1 MRLCED
7 CKAVTS
13 QQFHENELEKMR
25 QNQTL
30 SVPAKLQYHPS
41 KGKMI
46 LIIERMSTESD
57 ITYMLSL
64 DDQTRTK
71 NIVHF
76 DGWFGNSGGRPRARI
91 VPGPCIQ
98 GRSFFIRSHWTLTRR
113 KTLCIFTYPSNP
125 YIGGR
130 EQCVLVAKR
139 SSSYK
144 LLHGNKRH
152 I

>member
-1 MRLCED
+1 MRQCDYVEESQ
-7 CKAVTS
+7 AVTS

-30 SVPAKLQYHPS
+30 SVPAKLQIHLS

-46 LIIERMSTESD
+46 FIIERMSTESD

-71 NIVHF
+71 KIAHF

-91 VPGPCIQ
+91 VPGPYIHS
-98 GRSFFIRSHWTLTRR
+98 GEELLHTLSLDLDSVR
-113 KTLCIFTYPSNP
+113 KTCAFLHIHK
-125 YIGGR
+125 IHAQE
-130 EQCVLVAKR
+130 EQ
-139 SSSYK
+139 SSVFW
-144 LLHGNKRH
+144 
-152 I
+152 